1 MNSSSSPVII
11 KRSQRSQ
18 RSIVKAK
25 SGGAW
30 KVAFADFTLAMMAF
44 FMVLWILEVSNMK
57 ERAEIANYMRTHS
70 IFEGSPAPF
79 EPGNSPFPVDLG
91 GTPSVIDQNSANTLP
106 PDNPLPGMSEY
117 LQVPSG
123 DDRPLAGKGD
133 KLNSLIDGQFDSPAE
148 LSLLLQAFEQVAAEL
163 MAQEHIQLDIVPSG
177 LRVIIRDNKKQQMFI
192 RGQMRM
198 TPFFEDLLLSLG
210 PVFKK
215 VQNKLIIS
223 GHTDSTAFSG
233 SQYSNWE
240 LSGDR
245 ALQARQVLAAG
256 GMPVERVAQ
265 VAAFSATRPLN
276 EQDRGDSANRRIEL
290 LILTS
295 AAEAELNQL
304 FSPDSQ
310 NNAVQQAAEEAQRN
324 QPVGRSG
331 IRITNGSN

>member
-1 MNSSSSPVII
+1 MNSSPVII
-11 KRSQRSQ
+11 KRNLRS
-18 RSIVKAK
+18 SGKAK
-25 SGGAW
+25 AGGAW

-44 FMVLWILEVSNMK
+44 FMVLWILEVSNVK

-70 IFEGSPAPF
+70 IFDGSPDPF
-79 EPGNSPFPVDLG
+79 KPGNSPFPVDLG
-91 GTPSVIDQNSANTLP
+91 GTPSIVDKNSANALP

-123 DDRPLAGKGD
+123 DEKPLAGMGD
-133 KLNSLIDGQFDSPAE
+133 KLNSLIDGQFDTPAQ
-148 LSLLLQAFEQVAAEL
+148 LSLLLQAFEQLAAQQL
-163 MAQEHIQLDIVPSG
+163 AQEHIQVDIVPSG
-177 LRVIIRDNKKQQMFI
+177 LRVIIRDSKQQQMFV
-192 RGQMRM
+192 RGQIRM

-223 GHTDSTAFSG
+223 GHTDNTAFSG

-256 GMPVERVAQ
+256 GMPIERVAQ
-265 VAAFSATRPLN
+265 VAAFSANRPLN
-276 EQDRGDSANRRIEL
+276 EEDKGSSENRRIEL

-295 AAEAELNQL
+295 AAEAELDQL
-304 FSPDSQ
+304 FSPGSKD
-310 NNAVQQAAEEAQRN
+310 NAVQQAAAAASYN

-331 IRITNGSN
+331 VKVTDASN

>member
-1 MNSSSSPVII
+1 MNSSPIII
-11 KRSQRSQ
+11 KRSARHSTA
-18 RSIVKAK
+18 KAK
-25 SGGAW
+25 AGGAW

-44 FMVLWILEVSNMK
+44 FMVLWILEVSNVK

-70 IFEGSPAPF
+70 IFDGSPDPF
-79 EPGNSPFPVDLG
+79 KPGNSPFPVDLG
-91 GTPSVIDQNSANTLP
+91 GTPSIVDKHSANALP

-123 DDRPLAGKGD
+123 DEKPLAGMGD
-133 KLNSLIDGQFDSPAE
+133 KLNSLIDGQFDTPAQ
-148 LSLLLQAFEQVAAEL
+148 LSLLLQAFEQLAAQQL
-163 MAQEHIQLDIVPSG
+163 AQEHIQVDIVPSG
-177 LRVIIRDNKKQQMFI
+177 LRVIIRDNKQQQMFV
-192 RGQMRM
+192 RGQIRM

-265 VAAFSATRPLN
+265 VAAFSANRPLN
-276 EQDRGDSANRRIEL
+276 EQDQGSSENRRIEL
-290 LILTS
+290 LILTT

-304 FSPDSQ
+304 FSPASKD
-310 NNAVQQAAEEAQRN
+310 NAVQQAATAASYN

-331 IRITNGSN
+331 VKVTDASN

>member
-1 MNSSSSPVII
+1 MNNSSSPVII
-11 KRSQRSQ
+11 KRAQRSH
-18 RSIVKAK
+18 SK
-25 SGGAW
+25 SKGGGAW

-57 ERAEIANYMRTHS
+57 ERSEIANYMRTHS

-79 EPGNSPFPVDLG
+79 EPKNSPFPVDLG
-91 GTPSVIDQNSANTLP
+91 GSPSVIDQNSANALP

-123 DDRPLAGKGD
+123 DERPLAGKGD
-133 KLNSLIDGQFDSPAE
+133 KLNSLIDGQFDTPAE
-148 LSLLLQAFEQVAAEL
+148 LSLLMQAFEQVATDL

-177 LRVIIRDNKKQQMFI
+177 LRVIIRDNKKQQMFV
-192 RGQMRM
+192 RGQIRM

-223 GHTDSTAFSG
+223 GHTDSTAFTG
-233 SQYSNWE
+233 TQYSNWE

-256 GMPVERVAQ
+256 GMPTDRVAQ

-276 EQDRGDSANRRIEL
+276 EQDSGDSANRRIEL

-295 AAEAELNQL
+295 TAEAELNQL
-304 FSPDSQ
+304 FSPNSQ
-310 NNAVQQAAEEAQRN
+310 NNAVTQAAHDAERN

-331 IRITNGSN
+331 VRINDGSN